1 MDVRKR
7 ITGGTGTRRR
17 IVCAVLAAAM
27 AAGQPAAAWATSS
40 RQQMEQDRDK
50 AQQGLN
56 EANEDAREA
65 EANRNQA
72 QGVVSGL
79 TAELTDL
86 LTELDLLEED
96 IAAKEIQ
103 IQEAQEAFDAAKAKE
118 QEQYEAMKKRI
129 KYMYEKGDTE
139 FLDVLLKV
147 RSMSELLNKSEYIEN
162 IYRYDRQKLLE
173 YQETKRQV
181 EEYQIQLDNEMN
193 EMEGMKLEYEEQQAG
208 LEATIAQKRRE
219 IADFDAQLA
228 QAKANAEAYKK
239 TIAQKNE
246 QIRKAEEEERRRQ
259 EEERRR
265 QEEEARKRQ
274 EEESRAAAAAQQN
287 SSSSGSKPSASS
299 SGSSDS
305 VGPGG
310 SAPSSAKS
318 SGTSVKSSGGTAA
331 GREIADYGLQFV
343 GNPYVY
349 GGTSLTNGT
358 DCSGFTQSIYKHFG
372 YTIPRTSA
380 EQRSAGYAV
389 DYSEAQPGDLIC
401 YPGHVGLYI
410 GNGQIVHASN
420 AKNGIMVSSAT
431 YRSIMAVRRI
441 LP

>member
-1 MDVRKR
+1 MCSTRKN
-7 ITGGTGTRRR
+7 RRFAAR
-17 IVCAVLAAAM
+17 GCRALCAVLAAVM
-27 AAGQPAAAWATSS
+27 AASQPLPALATAD
-40 RQQMEQDRDK
+40 RQQMEQERDE

-65 EANRNQA
+65 QENLNQA

-79 TAELTDL
+79 NSE
-86 LTELDLLEED
+86 LTELLAEMALLEAD
-96 IAAKEIQ
+96 MDAKEVQ
-103 IQEAQEAFDAAKAKE
+103 IQEAQADYDAAKE
-118 QEQYEAMKKRI
+118 REREQYEAMKKRI

-162 IYRYDRQKLLE
+162 IYRYDREKLLE
-173 YQETKRQV
+173 YQETKQQV
-181 EEYQIQLDNEMN
+181 QDYQEQLDTEMN
-193 EMEGMKLEYEEQQAG
+193 EMEGMKQEYQAQQESLES
-208 LEATIAQKRRE
+208 TIAAKRRE

-228 QAKANAEAYKK
+228 QAKAAAEEYTK

-265 QEEEARKRQ
+265 QEEEQRRR
-274 EEESRAAAAAQQN
+274 EEESRAAAAASQN
-287 SSSSGSKPSASS
+287 SGSGS
-299 SGSSDS
+299 
-305 VGPGG
+305 GPAAGPVA
-310 SAPSSAKS
+310 APTKK
-318 SGTSVKSSGGTAA
+318 TTVKSSGGTAL

-343 GNPYVY
+343 GYPYVY
-349 GGTSLTNGT
+349 GGTSLTGGT
-358 DCSGFTQSIYKHFG
+358 DCSGFTMRVYEHFG
-372 YTIPRTSA
+372 YSLPRTSA
-380 EQRSAGYAV
+380 EQRSAGYGV
-389 DYSEAQPGDLIC
+389 DYSDAQPGDLIC
-401 YPGHVGLYI
+401 YPGHVALYI

-441 LP
+441 IQ